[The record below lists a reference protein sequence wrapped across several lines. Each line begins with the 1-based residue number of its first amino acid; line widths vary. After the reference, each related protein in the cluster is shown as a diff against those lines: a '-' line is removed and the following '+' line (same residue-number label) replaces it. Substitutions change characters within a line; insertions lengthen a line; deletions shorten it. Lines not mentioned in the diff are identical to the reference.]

1 MNKIQVFKS
10 EQFGAIRT
18 MVMPDGQIGFVGKDV
33 AKALGYTNASKAV
46 TMHVDEEDKVEL
58 QVYLDSQNGNAGQ
71 RRKTTFISESGLYSL
86 VLSSKLPQAREFK
99 RWVTSEVLPQIRQ
112 TGGYIPVREEESAEM
127 ILSKALQIMERTV
140 KLQRE
145 ELKQK
150 SDALGQL
157 APLAEYADAVLL
169 SPTCYTM
176 TEVAKSLSMTV
187 HELQHLLH
195 SWGVIYR
202 SPSGIWMLYADYLQQ
217 GYEAYRT
224 RKGESVHGD
233 VLWTSSYLVWTEKG
247 KHFIHRLVGERIAA

>member
-1 MNKIQVFKS
+1 MAKELKIFRS
-10 EQFGAIRT
+10 EKFGAIRT
-18 MVMPDGQIGFVGKDV
+18 MVDNETGRVLFCGKDV
-33 AKALGYTNASKAV
+33 AEVLGYKNPNEALREHCKGVSEILTPTAGGRQNMKYITEA
-46 TMHVDEEDKVEL
+46 D
-58 QVYLDSQNGNAGQ
+58 VY
-71 RRKTTFISESGLYSL
+71 RL
-86 VLSSKLPQAREFK
+86 VMRSKLPEAEQFQD
-99 RWVTSEVLPQIRQ
+99 WVCEEVLPRIRK
-112 TGGYIPVREEESAEM
+112 TGGYIPVREEESAET
-127 ILSKALQIMERTV
+127 ILSKALLIMERTV

-145 ELKQK
+145 ELEQK
-150 SDALGQL
+150 SEALGQL

-224 RKGESVHGD
+224 RKGENVHGD
-233 VLWTSSYLVWTEKG
+233 VLWTSSYLVWTERG
-247 KHFIHRLVGERIAA
+247 KHFIHRLVGERLAA